1 VGYHIATVDAIPV
14 VELSGDFW
22 GGDETRKL
30 SEAFANLLEGGNRK
44 VVIDLSKTSY
54 LNSTALGVLVRLH
67 TTVSRQ
73 GGKLTLAG
81 ISKRIHNIFLITKL
95 AFVFDTYDSVAE
107 AVESLKKW
115 KAPEAGGIQST

>member
-1 VGYHIATVDAIPV
+1 VGYHISNQDGVPV

-44 VVIDLSKTSY
+44 IVLDLSKTSY

-67 TTVSRQ
+67 ATVGRQ

-95 AFVFDTYDSVAE
+95 AFVFDTYDSIGD
-107 AVESLKKW
+107 AVDAMKKW
-115 KAPEAGGIQST
+115 KAPEVGGI